1 MQRFFLSFA
10 SLRDE
15 LNRIHIC
22 KSLVEFH
29 ATRKQDYNIMV
40 RSRKRCAYDVQRET
54 IVIRLPGYC
63 LPLYLVGN
71 HFERY
76 YASPPRHFV
85 PEISPTD
92 RKQYYRYYPPL
103 RTYSPFLIS
112 IKYSEFP
119 AIEIRSDRWSTITYK
134 ITKANERATNKKK
147 KKRKEKRK
155 EERERKQPITEK
167 FLAKVFLKLEWNVG
181 GHPRRKKFR
190 AKTQKDGIRRRG
202 WFENRLSFT
211 RCEAECT
218 IMLKN

>member
-76 YASPPRHFV
+76 FSNRSKTILSILSAITY
-85 PEISPTD
+85 
-92 RKQYYRYYPPL
+92 
-103 RTYSPFLIS
+103 TYSPFLIP

-147 KKRKEKRK
+147 KNERKKEK
-155 EERERKQPITEK
+155 RERKQPITEK

-202 WFENRLSFT
+202 RFENRLSFT